1 MEQPLQVNETI
12 QPVQQEE
19 IDLLDIL
26 VTLAENIKLLILGP
40 LFVGICALGIAYIV
54 PQTFESIA
62 VLKAEQATA
71 SLMTTASVLD
81 PVAADLGLTKVDSAE
96 EARKLLREQIKVS
109 VGRNDKLLTLTV
121 SAPAPQQAQAI
132 ANAVLQQTYVQ
143 SRPKG
148 SDLTRLET
156 QLKDAKARTKSAEDA
171 AGALLKRMESNGAAG
186 STESAR
192 GYAELLNVAAAA
204 QNQVAALQAQL
215 EGLTDAQLIQ
225 APTLPEKAS
234 KPKKG
239 LIVIGAT
246 LAAGL
251 ALMLFCFCAPG
262 RARRGQ
268 RCRRCQQDGPYS
280 ASIGAA
286 IVAQAILS

>member
-1 MEQPLQVNETI
+1 MEQPLHVSEAI
-12 QPVQQEE
+12 QPIQQEE

-40 LFVGICALGIAYIV
+40 LLVGICALGIAYIV

-148 SDLTRLET
+148 SDLTRLEI

-239 LIVIGAT
+239 LIAIGAT

-251 ALMLFCFCAPG
+251 ALMLFVFVRQAV
-262 RARRGQ
+262 R
-268 RCRRCQQDGPYS
+268 
-280 ASIGAA
+280 GAA
-286 IVAQAILS
+286 KDAGAASKMARIRRALALR

>member
-121 SAPAPQQAQAI
+121 SATAPQQAQAI

-148 SDLTRLET
+148 SDLTRLEI

-215 EGLTDAQLIQ
+215 EGVTDAQLIQ

-239 LIVIGAT
+239 LIAIGAT

-251 ALMLFCFCAPG
+251 ALMLFVFVRQAV
-262 RARRGQ
+262 R
-268 RCRRCQQDGPYS
+268 
-280 ASIGAA
+280 GAA
-286 IVAQAILS
+286 KDAGAASKMARIRRALALR

>member
-40 LFVGICALGIAYIV
+40 LLVGICALGIAYIV

-148 SDLTRLET
+148 SDLTRLEI

-239 LIVIGAT
+239 LIAIGAT

-251 ALMLFCFCAPG
+251 ALMLFVFVRQAV
-262 RARRGQ
+262 R
-268 RCRRCQQDGPYS
+268 
-280 ASIGAA
+280 GAA
-286 IVAQAILS
+286 KDADAASKMARIRRALALR

>member
-1 MEQPLQVNETI
+1 MEQPLLASESI
-12 QPVQQEE
+12 QPVQQQEE

-26 VTLAENIKLLILGP
+26 VTLAENIKLLIVGP
-40 LFVGICALGIAYIV
+40 LLVGLCALAIAFIV
-54 PQTFESIA
+54 PKTFESIA

-71 SLMTTASVLD
+71 SLMTTAAVLD
-81 PVAADLGLTKVDSAE
+81 PVAESLGLTKDDSAE
-96 EARKLLREQIKVS
+96 EARRQLREQIKEA

-132 ANAVLQQTYVQ
+132 AQAVLQQTYVQ

-148 SDLTRLET
+148 SELARLET

-171 AGALLKRMESNGAAG
+171 AGTLLKRMESNGATT

-204 QNQVAALQAQL
+204 QNQVAALQTQL
-215 EGLTDAQLIQ
+215 EGVTDAQLIQ
-225 APTLPEKAS
+225 APTLPQKAS

-239 LIVIGAT
+239 LIAIGAT

-251 ALMLFCFCAPG
+251 VLMLFVFVRQAVRG
-262 RARRGQ
+262 SAKDADAASKMARIRRALALR
-268 RCRRCQQDGPYS
+268 
-280 ASIGAA
+280 
-286 IVAQAILS
+286 

>member
-40 LFVGICALGIAYIV
+40 LLVGICALGIAYIV

-148 SDLTRLET
+148 SDLTRLEI

-239 LIVIGAT
+239 LIAIGAT

-251 ALMLFCFCAPG
+251 ALMLFVFVRQAV
-262 RARRGQ
+262 R
-268 RCRRCQQDGPYS
+268 
-280 ASIGAA
+280 GAA
-286 IVAQAILS
+286 KDAGAASKMARIRRALALR

>member
-1 MEQPLQVNETI
+1 MEQPLLVSEAI
-12 QPVQQEE
+12 QPVQQDE

-26 VTLAENIKLLILGP
+26 VTLAENIKLLIVGP
-40 LFVGICALGIAYIV
+40 LLVGLCALGIAFIV
-54 PQTFESIA
+54 PKTFESIA

-71 SLMTTASVLD
+71 SLMTTAAVLD
-81 PVAADLGLTKVDSAE
+81 PVAESLGLTKEDSAE
-96 EARKLLREQIKVS
+96 EARRQLREQIKVA

-121 SAPAPQQAQAI
+121 SAPEPQQAQAI

-148 SDLTRLET
+148 SELARLET
-156 QLKDAKARTKSAEDA
+156 QLQDAKVRTKSAEDA
-171 AGALLKRMESNGAAG
+171 AGTLLKRMETNGTTA

-204 QNQVAALQAQL
+204 QNQVAALQTQL
-215 EGLTDAQLIQ
+215 EGVTDAQLIQ
-225 APTLPEKAS
+225 APTLPQKAS

-239 LIVIGAT
+239 LIAIGAT

-251 ALMLFCFCAPG
+251 ALMLFVFVRQAV
-262 RARRGQ
+262 R
-268 RCRRCQQDGPYS
+268 
-280 ASIGAA
+280 GAA
-286 IVAQAILS
+286 KDADAASKMARIRRALALR

>member
-19 IDLLDIL
+19 IDLLGIL

-148 SDLTRLET
+148 SDLTRLEI

-204 QNQVAALQAQL
+204 QNQVAAVQTQL
-215 EGLTDAQLIQ
+215 EGVTDAQLIQ
-225 APTLPEKAS
+225 APTLPQKAS

-239 LIVIGAT
+239 LIAIGAT

-251 ALMLFCFCAPG
+251 ALMLFVFVRQAV
-262 RARRGQ
+262 R
-268 RCRRCQQDGPYS
+268 
-280 ASIGAA
+280 GAA
-286 IVAQAILS
+286 KDADAASKLARIRRALALR

>member
-109 VGRNDKLLTLTV
+109 VGRNDKLLTLTA

-132 ANAVLQQTYVQ
+132 ANAVLHK
-143 SRPKG
+143 PMC
-148 SDLTRLET
+148 
-156 QLKDAKARTKSAEDA
+156 KADPR
-171 AGALLKRMESNGAAG
+171 GA
-186 STESAR
+186 
-192 GYAELLNVAAAA
+192 
-204 QNQVAALQAQL
+204 
-215 EGLTDAQLIQ
+215 I
-225 APTLPEKAS
+225 
-234 KPKKG
+234 
-239 LIVIGAT
+239 
-246 LAAGL
+246 
-251 ALMLFCFCAPG
+251 
-262 RARRGQ
+262 
-268 RCRRCQQDGPYS
+268 
-280 ASIGAA
+280 
-286 IVAQAILS
+286 

>member
-121 SAPAPQQAQAI
+121 SATAPQQAQAI

-148 SDLTRLET
+148 SDLTRLEI

-239 LIVIGAT
+239 LIAIGAT

-251 ALMLFCFCAPG
+251 ALMLFVFVRQAV
-262 RARRGQ
+262 R
-268 RCRRCQQDGPYS
+268 
-280 ASIGAA
+280 GAA
-286 IVAQAILS
+286 KDADAASKMARIRRALALR

>member
-1 MEQPLQVNETI
+1 MEQPLLTGETI
-12 QPVQQEE
+12 QPVQQQE

-26 VTLAENIKLLILGP
+26 VTLAENIKLLIFGP
-40 LFVGICALGIAYIV
+40 LLVGLCALAIAFIV
-54 PQTFESIA
+54 PKTFESIA

-71 SLMTTASVLD
+71 SLMTTAAVLD
-81 PVAADLGLTKVDSAE
+81 PVAESLGLTKEESAE
-96 EARKLLREQIKVS
+96 EARRQLREQIKAA

-121 SAPAPQQAQAI
+121 SAPEPQQAQAI

-148 SDLTRLET
+148 SELARLET
-156 QLKDAKARTKSAEDA
+156 QLQDAKARTKSAEDA
-171 AGALLKRMESNGAAG
+171 AVTLLKRMESNGATT

-215 EGLTDAQLIQ
+215 EGLTDAQLVQ
-225 APTLPEKAS
+225 APTLPQKAS

-239 LIVIGAT
+239 LIAIGAT

-251 ALMLFCFCAPG
+251 ALMLFVFVRQAVRG
-262 RARRGQ
+262 SAKDADAASKMARIRRALALR
-268 RCRRCQQDGPYS
+268 
-280 ASIGAA
+280 
-286 IVAQAILS
+286 

>member
-1 MEQPLQVNETI
+1 MEQPLHVSEAI
-12 QPVQQEE
+12 QPIQQEE

-121 SAPAPQQAQAI
+121 SATAPQQAQAI

-148 SDLTRLET
+148 SDLTRLEI

-171 AGALLKRMESNGAAG
+171 AGALLKRMESNGAAS
-186 STESAR
+186 STEWAR

-225 APTLPEKAS
+225 APTLPQKAS

-239 LIVIGAT
+239 LIAIGAT

-251 ALMLFCFCAPG
+251 ALMLFVFVRQAV
-262 RARRGQ
+262 R
-268 RCRRCQQDGPYS
+268 
-280 ASIGAA
+280 GAA
-286 IVAQAILS
+286 KDAGAASKMARIRRALALR

>member
-148 SDLTRLET
+148 SDLTRLEI

-239 LIVIGAT
+239 LIAIGAT

-251 ALMLFCFCAPG
+251 ALMLFVFVRQAV
-262 RARRGQ
+262 R
-268 RCRRCQQDGPYS
+268 
-280 ASIGAA
+280 GAA
-286 IVAQAILS
+286 KDAGAASKMARIRRALALR

>member
-1 MEQPLQVNETI
+1 MEQPLHVSEAI
-12 QPVQQEE
+12 QPIQQEE

-239 LIVIGAT
+239 LIAIGAT

-251 ALMLFCFCAPG
+251 ALMLFVFVRQAV
-262 RARRGQ
+262 R
-268 RCRRCQQDGPYS
+268 
-280 ASIGAA
+280 GAA
-286 IVAQAILS
+286 KDADAASKMARIRRALALR

>member
-19 IDLLDIL
+19 IDLLGIL

-40 LFVGICALGIAYIV
+40 LLVGICALGIAYIV

-96 EARKLLREQIKVS
+96 EACKRLREQIQVS

-148 SDLTRLET
+148 SDLTRLEI
-156 QLKDAKARTKSAEDA
+156 QLKDAKARTKRAADA

-239 LIVIGAT
+239 LIAIGAT

-251 ALMLFCFCAPG
+251 ALMLFVFVRQAV
-262 RARRGQ
+262 R
-268 RCRRCQQDGPYS
+268 
-280 ASIGAA
+280 GAA
-286 IVAQAILS
+286 KDAGAASKMARIRRALALR

>member
-171 AGALLKRMESNGAAG
+171 AGALLKRMESNGAAS
-186 STESAR
+186 STEWAR

-204 QNQVAALQAQL
+204 QNQVAAVQTQL

-225 APTLPEKAS
+225 APTLPQKAS

-239 LIVIGAT
+239 LIAIGAT
-246 LAAGL
+246 MAAGL
-251 ALMLFCFCAPG
+251 ALMLFVFVRQAV
-262 RARRGQ
+262 R
-268 RCRRCQQDGPYS
+268 
-280 ASIGAA
+280 GAA
-286 IVAQAILS
+286 KEAGAASKMARIRRALALR

>member
-148 SDLTRLET
+148 SDLTRLEI

-171 AGALLKRMESNGAAG
+171 AGALLKRMESNGAAS
-186 STESAR
+186 STEWAR

-239 LIVIGAT
+239 LIAIGAT

-251 ALMLFCFCAPG
+251 ALMLFVFVRQAV
-262 RARRGQ
+262 R
-268 RCRRCQQDGPYS
+268 
-280 ASIGAA
+280 GAA
-286 IVAQAILS
+286 KDADAASKLARIRRALALR

>member
-19 IDLLDIL
+19 IDLLGIL

-71 SLMTTASVLD
+71 SLMTTAAVLN
-81 PVAADLGLTKVDSAE
+81 PVAAELGLTQEDSPE
-96 EARKLLREQIKVS
+96 EARRRLREQIKVA

-121 SAPAPQQAQAI
+121 SAPTPHQAQIVAD
-132 ANAVLQQTYVQ
+132 AVLRQTYQQ
-143 SRPKG
+143 SRPKA
-148 SDLTRLET
+148 SELARLEV
-156 QLKDAKARTKSAEDA
+156 QLKGAEARIKNAEDA
-171 AGALLKRMESNGAAG
+171 AGALLKRMELSGAGGGA
-186 STESAR
+186 ELAR
-192 GYAELLNVAAAA
+192 GYGELLTVAAAA
-204 QNQVAALQAQL
+204 QKQVAELQAL
-215 EGLTDAQLIQ
+215 IEGLTDAQLVQ
-225 APTLPEKAS
+225 APTLPQKAS

-239 LIVIGAT
+239 LIAIGAT

-251 ALMLFCFCAPG
+251 ALMLFVFVRQAV
-262 RARRGQ
+262 R
-268 RCRRCQQDGPYS
+268 
-280 ASIGAA
+280 GAA
-286 IVAQAILS
+286 KDADAASKLARIRRALALR

>member
-1 MEQPLQVNETI
+1 MEQSHHTSETI

-71 SLMTTASVLD
+71 SLMTTAAVLN
-81 PVAADLGLTKVDSAE
+81 PVAAELGLTQEDSPE
-96 EARKLLREQIKVS
+96 EARRRLREQIKVA

-121 SAPAPQQAQAI
+121 SAPTPHQAQIVAD
-132 ANAVLQQTYVQ
+132 AVLRQTYQQ
-143 SRPKG
+143 SRPKA
-148 SDLTRLET
+148 SELARLEV
-156 QLKDAKARTKSAEDA
+156 QLKGAEARIKNAEDA
-171 AGALLKRMESNGAAG
+171 AGALLKRMELSGAGGGA
-186 STESAR
+186 ELAR
-192 GYAELLNVAAAA
+192 GYGELLTVAAAA
-204 QNQVAALQAQL
+204 QKQVAELQAL
-215 EGLTDAQLIQ
+215 IEGLTDAQLVQ
-225 APTLPEKAS
+225 APTLPQKAS

-239 LIVIGAT
+239 LIAIGAT

-251 ALMLFCFCAPG
+251 ALMLFVFVRQAV
-262 RARRGQ
+262 R
-268 RCRRCQQDGPYS
+268 
-280 ASIGAA
+280 GAA
-286 IVAQAILS
+286 KDAGAASKMARIRRALALR

>member
-148 SDLTRLET
+148 SDLTRLEI

-225 APTLPEKAS
+225 APTLPQKAS

-239 LIVIGAT
+239 LIAIGAT

-251 ALMLFCFCAPG
+251 ALMLFVFVRQAV
-262 RARRGQ
+262 R
-268 RCRRCQQDGPYS
+268 
-280 ASIGAA
+280 GAA
-286 IVAQAILS
+286 KDAGAASKMARIRRALALR

>member
-1 MEQPLQVNETI
+1 MEQPLHVSEAI
-12 QPVQQEE
+12 QPIQQEE

-148 SDLTRLET
+148 SDLTRLEI

-171 AGALLKRMESNGAAG
+171 AGALLKRMESNGAAS
-186 STESAR
+186 STEWAR

-251 ALMLFCFCAPG
+251 ALMLFVFVRQAV
-262 RARRGQ
+262 R
-268 RCRRCQQDGPYS
+268 
-280 ASIGAA
+280 GAA
-286 IVAQAILS
+286 KDAGAASKMARIRRALALR

>member
-40 LFVGICALGIAYIV
+40 LLVGICALGIAYIV

-148 SDLTRLET
+148 SDLTRLEI

-251 ALMLFCFCAPG
+251 ALMLFVFVRQAV
-262 RARRGQ
+262 R
-268 RCRRCQQDGPYS
+268 
-280 ASIGAA
+280 GAA
-286 IVAQAILS
+286 KDADAASKLARIRRALALR

>member
-12 QPVQQEE
+12 QPIQQEE

-40 LFVGICALGIAYIV
+40 LLVGICALGIAYIV

-251 ALMLFCFCAPG
+251 ALMLFVFVRQAV
-262 RARRGQ
+262 R
-268 RCRRCQQDGPYS
+268 
-280 ASIGAA
+280 GAA
-286 IVAQAILS
+286 KDADAASKMARIRRALALR

>member
-1 MEQPLQVNETI
+1 MEQPLHVSEAI
-12 QPVQQEE
+12 QPIQQEE

-40 LFVGICALGIAYIV
+40 LLVGICALGIAYIV

-96 EARKLLREQIKVS
+96 EARTLLREQIKVS

-148 SDLTRLET
+148 SDLTRLEI

-171 AGALLKRMESNGAAG
+171 AGALLKRMESNGAAS

-204 QNQVAALQAQL
+204 QNQVAAVQTQL

-225 APTLPEKAS
+225 APTLPQKAS

-239 LIVIGAT
+239 LIAIGAT

-251 ALMLFCFCAPG
+251 ALMLFVFVRQAV
-262 RARRGQ
+262 R
-268 RCRRCQQDGPYS
+268 
-280 ASIGAA
+280 GAA
-286 IVAQAILS
+286 KDAGAASKMARIRRALALR

>member
-40 LFVGICALGIAYIV
+40 LLVGICALGIAYIV

-71 SLMTTASVLD
+71 SLMTTAAVLN
-81 PVAADLGLTKVDSAE
+81 PVAAELGLTQEDSPE
-96 EARKLLREQIKVS
+96 EARRRLREQIKVA

-121 SAPAPQQAQAI
+121 SAPTPHQAQIVAD
-132 ANAVLQQTYVQ
+132 AVLRQTYQQ
-143 SRPKG
+143 SRPKA
-148 SDLTRLET
+148 SELARLEV
-156 QLKDAKARTKSAEDA
+156 QLKGAEARIKNAEDA
-171 AGALLKRMESNGAAG
+171 AGALLKRMELSGAGGGA
-186 STESAR
+186 ELAR
-192 GYAELLNVAAAA
+192 GYGELLTVAAAA
-204 QNQVAALQAQL
+204 QKQVAELQAL
-215 EGLTDAQLIQ
+215 IEGVTDAQLVQ
-225 APTLPEKAS
+225 APTLPQKAS

-239 LIVIGAT
+239 LIAIGAT

-251 ALMLFCFCAPG
+251 ALMLFVFVRQAV
-262 RARRGQ
+262 R
-268 RCRRCQQDGPYS
+268 
-280 ASIGAA
+280 GAA
-286 IVAQAILS
+286 KDAGAASKMARIRRALALR

>member
-148 SDLTRLET
+148 SDLTRLEI

-171 AGALLKRMESNGAAG
+171 AGALLKRMESNGAAS
-186 STESAR
+186 STEWAR

-251 ALMLFCFCAPG
+251 ALMLFVFVRQAV
-262 RARRGQ
+262 R
-268 RCRRCQQDGPYS
+268 
-280 ASIGAA
+280 GAA
-286 IVAQAILS
+286 KDAGAASKMARIRRALALR

>member
-148 SDLTRLET
+148 SDLTRLEI

-171 AGALLKRMESNGAAG
+171 AGALLKRMESNGAAS
-186 STESAR
+186 STEWAR

-215 EGLTDAQLIQ
+215 EGLTDAQLIP

-239 LIVIGAT
+239 LIAIGAT

-251 ALMLFCFCAPG
+251 ALMLFVFVRQAV
-262 RARRGQ
+262 R
-268 RCRRCQQDGPYS
+268 
-280 ASIGAA
+280 GAA
-286 IVAQAILS
+286 KDAGAASKMARIRRALALR

>member
-26 VTLAENIKLLILGP
+26 VTLAENIKLLILDP

-148 SDLTRLET
+148 SDLTRLEI

-225 APTLPEKAS
+225 APTLPQKAS

-239 LIVIGAT
+239 LIAIGAT

-251 ALMLFCFCAPG
+251 ALMLFVFVRQAV
-262 RARRGQ
+262 R
-268 RCRRCQQDGPYS
+268 
-280 ASIGAA
+280 GAA
-286 IVAQAILS
+286 KDAGAASKMARIRRALALR

>member
-1 MEQPLQVNETI
+1 MEQPLHVSEAI
-12 QPVQQEE
+12 QPIQQEE

-40 LFVGICALGIAYIV
+40 LLVGICALGIAYIL

-148 SDLTRLET
+148 SDLTRLEI

-239 LIVIGAT
+239 LIAIGAT

-251 ALMLFCFCAPG
+251 ALMLFVFVRQAV
-262 RARRGQ
+262 R
-268 RCRRCQQDGPYS
+268 
-280 ASIGAA
+280 GAA
-286 IVAQAILS
+286 KDAGAASKMARIRRALALR

>member
-40 LFVGICALGIAYIV
+40 LLVGICALGIAYIV

-71 SLMTTASVLD
+71 SLMTTAAVLN
-81 PVAADLGLTKVDSAE
+81 PVAAELGLTQEDSPE
-96 EARKLLREQIKVS
+96 EARRRLREQIKVA

-121 SAPAPQQAQAI
+121 SAPTPHQAQIVAD
-132 ANAVLQQTYVQ
+132 AVLRQTYQQ
-143 SRPKG
+143 SRPKA
-148 SDLTRLET
+148 SELARLEV
-156 QLKDAKARTKSAEDA
+156 QLKGAEARIKNAEDA
-171 AGALLKRMESNGAAG
+171 AGALLKRMELSGAGGGA
-186 STESAR
+186 ELAR
-192 GYAELLNVAAAA
+192 GYGELLTVADAA

-225 APTLPEKAS
+225 APTLPQKAS

-239 LIVIGAT
+239 LIAIGAT

-251 ALMLFCFCAPG
+251 ALMLFVFVRQAV
-262 RARRGQ
+262 R
-268 RCRRCQQDGPYS
+268 
-280 ASIGAA
+280 GAA
-286 IVAQAILS
+286 KDAGAASKMARIRRALALR

>member
-1 MEQPLQVNETI
+1 MEQSHHTSETI
-12 QPVQQEE
+12 QPVQQQE

-26 VTLAENIKLLILGP
+26 LTLAENIKLLILGP

-148 SDLTRLET
+148 SDLTRLEI

-251 ALMLFCFCAPG
+251 ALMLFVFVRQAV
-262 RARRGQ
+262 R
-268 RCRRCQQDGPYS
+268 
-280 ASIGAA
+280 GAA
-286 IVAQAILS
+286 KDAGAASKMARIRRALALR

>member
-148 SDLTRLET
+148 SDLTRLEI

-186 STESAR
+186 STEWAR

-239 LIVIGAT
+239 LIAIGAT

-251 ALMLFCFCAPG
+251 ALMLFVFVRQAV
-262 RARRGQ
+262 R
-268 RCRRCQQDGPYS
+268 
-280 ASIGAA
+280 GAA
-286 IVAQAILS
+286 KDAGAASKMARIRRALALR

>member
-148 SDLTRLET
+148 SDLTRLEI

-171 AGALLKRMESNGAAG
+171 AGALLKRMESNGAAS
-186 STESAR
+186 STEWAR

-225 APTLPEKAS
+225 APTLPQKAS

-239 LIVIGAT
+239 LIAIGAT

-251 ALMLFCFCAPG
+251 ALMLFVFVRQAV
-262 RARRGQ
+262 R
-268 RCRRCQQDGPYS
+268 
-280 ASIGAA
+280 GAA
-286 IVAQAILS
+286 KDAGAASKMARIRRALALR